1 MIGRRLTSFVR
12 ASRKRRHRNCGVAGI
27 RGSRTASA
35 KRGNER
41 GAVVVETALIAPRRP
56 RSERG
61 AVVVE
66 TALIAP
72 FLFFL
77 IFLIIE
83 TGPLFMLWS
92 STKHSAQEGARMAT
106 VAGQTSTADYSI
118 LKAMATPLVPVGNR
132 LDYVIVFR
140 AKDLY
145 DKVPPECVAAADA
158 AIAANLSA
166 DEPIGYFKRADS
178 GLTMTTGSD
187 QSAMAGFDWT
197 KARPTVACN
206 VYRLGTLTQPEN
218 RFQYNSTGSPLSLD
232 RFWPA
237 SYRNDTIAARQ
248 DYAGVYVQS
257 RYTSMTSLIKGRKIA
272 HTYVGVIEAFTVRS

>member
-12 ASRKRRHRNCGVAGI
+12 ASRKRRHRICGVAGI
-27 RGSRTASA
+27 GGSRTASA

-41 GAVVVETALIAPRRP
+41 GAVVVGTALIAPRRP

-77 IFLIIE
+77 IFMIIE

-118 LKAMATPLVPVGNR
+118 LKAMAAPLVPVGNR
-132 LDYVIVFR
+132 LDYVIVFVGKDTLLVPDLDVVLVRHGATPATLKDNLR
-140 AKDLY
+140 AFIG
-145 DKVPPECVAAADA
+145 EAAA
-158 AIAANLSA
+158 AIRSA
-166 DEPIGYFKRADS
+166 
-178 GLTMTTGSD
+178 TT
-187 QSAMAGFDWT
+187 
-197 KARPTVACN
+197 
-206 VYRLGTLTQPEN
+206 
-218 RFQYNSTGSPLSLD
+218 
-232 RFWPA
+232 
-237 SYRNDTIAARQ
+237 
-248 DYAGVYVQS
+248 
-257 RYTSMTSLIKGRKIA
+257 
-272 HTYVGVIEAFTVRS
+272 